1 MSFLDRIRICHRWD
15 PAAYRPFIV
24 DGKRYGYIPHDLA
37 DRLSEFP
44 HTFSVSTG
52 EVSLASGLSC
62 FTRRSDAVAEVVT
75 RLADGGDL
83 PELRGEDYPLVRHWD
98 DEALLKL
105 DRCAAAPFG
114 IRSFGVH
121 VNGITQRDGALYMW
135 IGRRALNKSSA
146 PGKLDH
152 IVAGGQ
158 PYGLSVTENLIKEC
172 AEEAD
177 IPRHLAEQ
185 SRPVGMVTYLCKWTD
200 GLRDDVAFCYDLEL
214 PEDFTPRNTD
224 GEVEE
229 FYLWPIEQV
238 IERVRD
244 SDDFKFNV
252 NLVIIDFL
260 IRKGFLGPDE
270 ADYMKIVEGLR
281 REIPE

>member
-1 MSFLDRIRICHRWD
+1 MSFLDRIRVCYQWD
-15 PAAYRPFIV
+15 PADYRLFTV
-24 DGKRYGYIPHDLA
+24 DDRNFGFIPHRLAERLSDFPDVFLVSAEQVRLA
-37 DRLSEFP
+37 D
-44 HTFSVSTG
+44 
-52 EVSLASGLSC
+52 GLSG
-62 FTRRSDAVAEVVT
+62 FANRSAAVAEVVA
-75 RLADGGDL
+75 RLAQSGDL
-83 PELRGEDYPLVRHWD
+83 PPLRGEDYPLQRDWQDPPV
-98 DEALLKL
+98 LTL

-121 VNGITQRDGALYMW
+121 VNGITRRDGRLQMW
-135 IGRRALNKSSA
+135 IGRRALDKPSA

-158 PYGLSVTENLIKEC
+158 PYGLSIMENLIKEC

-177 IPRHLAEQ
+177 IPRHLAA
-185 SRPVGMVTYLCKWTD
+185 RATPAGMVTYRCKWTD

-229 FYLWPIEQV
+229 FYLWPIEEV

-260 IRKGFLGPDE
+260 VRWGFLGPDDP
-270 ADYMKIVEGLR
+270 DYMKILEGLR
-281 REIPE
+281 RSESA

>member
-1 MSFLDRIRICHRWD
+1 MSFLDRIRLCQRWD
-15 PAAYRPFIV
+15 ASAYRSLTV
-24 DGKRYGYIPHDLA
+24 DGEHFGYLH
-37 DRLSEFP
+37 
-44 HTFSVSTG
+44 H
-52 EVSLASGLSC
+52 
-62 FTRRSDAVAEVVT
+62 VT
-75 RLADGGDL
+75 AARLADFPEVFSVDDAQVALAPGLAGFAERSSAVAGVVEKLSQSGDL
-83 PELRGEDYPLVRHWD
+83 PALRGEDYPLLRHWD
-98 DEALLKL
+98 DEPLLKI

-121 VNGITQRDGALYMW
+121 VNGITWRNGVLHMW
-135 IGRRALNKSSA
+135 IGRRALNKPSS

-158 PYGLSVTENLIKEC
+158 PYGLSIVENLIKEC

-177 IPRHLAEQ
+177 IPRNLAEQ
-185 SRPVGMVTYLCKWTD
+185 ARPVGMVSYICEWTD

-260 IRKGFLGPDE
+260 VRKGFLGPDE
-270 ADYMKIVEGLR
+270 PDYMKILKGLR
-281 REIPE
+281 RSEAA